1 MASKHT
7 ITADLRDD
15 QGKGASRR
23 LRRAGLVPGVL
34 YGADRP
40 ARSIQLNHNEVI
52 HASRT
57 EGFFSSIVELDF
69 NGKKQPVLVRDWQVH
84 PFRQQ
89 MLHMDFMRVREDE
102 EIRVNVPLHFLNQE
116 DSPAGKT
123 AGIVISHNLT
133 EVEVACLPGDLPE
146 FLEIDLAELKEG
158 DLIHLSDI
166 KLPENVK
173 IVALMHEDH
182 DYTVVSAQKIKVEV
196 EEPVEGEEAAAAE
209 GEKAAAGDDEA
220 SADGEAGDEPA
231 EDKG

>member
-7 ITADLRDD
+7 ITADLRED

-23 LRRAGLVPGVL
+23 LRHAGLIPGVL

-40 ARSIQLNHNEVI
+40 ARSIQLNHNEVL

-102 EIRVNVPLHFLNQE
+102 EIRVHVPLRFLNQE

-146 FLEIDLAELKEG
+146 FLEIDLADLKEG

-166 KLPENVK
+166 KMPENVK

-182 DYTVVSAQKIKVEV
+182 DYTVVSAHKIKVEV
-196 EEPVEGEEAAAAE
+196 EEPVEGEEAEAAA
-209 GEKAAAGDDEA
+209 AVD
-220 SADGEAGDEPA
+220 EAGDKTSDEESGDESGEA
-231 EDKG
+231 RD